1 MLGNLIL
8 GRTAVP
14 RATPQFEAQLHANL
28 IQAGLRRVCRPGACA
43 RPRVLAEACLAAQDW
58 VAPQRLSSS
67 RPHRVCPD
75 SQELAMSM
83 HRMPVSCSR
92 VATHLQPRTRPL
104 SCVPRCSQ
112 ERPAPTLHFR
122 RRRLQVWLHR
132 CCNQGVR
139 RINNPAPPQPAGSE
153 SSWLIAASLS
163 SECPYTLVPVT
174 TARHSGFR
182 NLACKLRPQ
191 AWHDVAC
198 PQSQQQFFAL
208 FNAQARLRCGDLANV
223 DISQVRPPT
232 PGARLPTAPVN
243 WQASLRVATH
253 TGASIPDS
261 VRIMCREVA
270 CAKRMHAVSA
280 HPAANQPA
288 AEIPIR
294 TRLRHGTA

>member
-1 MLGNLIL
+1 MHGNLIL

-28 IQAGLRRVCRPGACA
+28 IQAGLHRVCRPGACA
-43 RPRVLAEACLAAQDW
+43 RPRPCRSMSRCTGLGCPAEAAVGRTACAPTHRSLQCLCIACLSPAAEL
-58 VAPQRLSSS
+58 QRI
-67 RPHRVCPD
+67 
-75 SQELAMSM
+75 
-83 HRMPVSCSR
+83 CS
-92 VATHLQPRTRPL
+92 LGTRPL

-198 PQSQQQFFAL
+198 PQSQQQFFAG
-208 FNAQARLRCGDLANV
+208 FAQRPGKAPLR
-223 DISQVRPPT
+223 RP
-232 PGARLPTAPVN
+232 R
-243 WQASLRVATH
+243 QR
-253 TGASIPDS
+253 
-261 VRIMCREVA
+261 
-270 CAKRMHAVSA
+270 
-280 HPAANQPA
+280 
-288 AEIPIR
+288 
-294 TRLRHGTA
+294 